1 MRRREEATSRFIRLP
16 GRKSRT
22 RLLPTDGYSS
32 GSASLL
38 SQFGYRIDVRI
49 AVEEGGGPIRFMA
62 RHSTQSAK
70 GDGNRLQKTGWGG
83 LVPPVWALAAL
94 AVILCGCQLVPNQ
107 PEAVFVLYRD
117 RMKTQNLDEAR
128 SLLSNDS
135 RRLALELAAEHKL
148 QQPPE
153 SLALLNAL
161 DPTSAPVVMKSEELS
176 ALLQLRTLKGGLRL
190 VRLVRKDP
198 NSPWKIDMA
207 EELRSLQSFLET
219 RGTLDMIR
227 EQAGEYAATY
237 KAFSNQLEKMHI
249 TEPPLPKPPTVKP
262 AAVKPAPP
270 KEAKKPKPQAKVNA
284 KNKKQK

>member
-1 MRRREEATSRFIRLP
+1 
-16 GRKSRT
+16 
-22 RLLPTDGYSS
+22 
-32 GSASLL
+32 
-38 SQFGYRIDVRI
+38 
-49 AVEEGGGPIRFMA
+49 MA

-70 GDGNRLQKTGWGG
+70 RNGEELQKAGSGG
-83 LVPPVWALAAL
+83 LVRPAWAIAAL

-128 SLLSNDS
+128 SLLSDDS
-135 RRLALELAAEHKL
+135 RRLALELAVEHKL

-161 DPTSAPVVMKSEELS
+161 DPTAASVVMKSEEMS

-249 TEPPLPKPPTVKP
+249 TEPPPPKPAILKP
-262 AAVKPAPP
+262 ATPKPAPP
-270 KEAKKPKPQAKVNA
+270 KQAKKPKPQAKANN

>member
-1 MRRREEATSRFIRLP
+1 M
-16 GRKSRT
+16 
-22 RLLPTDGYSS
+22 
-32 GSASLL
+32 
-38 SQFGYRIDVRI
+38 
-49 AVEEGGGPIRFMA
+49 EEGGGPIGFTA
-62 RHSTQSAK
+62 RHSTQSAN
-70 GDGNRLQKTGWGG
+70 GDGERLERDRSSR
-83 LVPPVWALAAL
+83 LMRLIRASAAV
-94 AVILCGCQLVPNQ
+94 AVMLCGCQLVPNQ

-148 QQPPE
+148 QQSPE

-161 DPTSAPVVMKSEELS
+161 DPAAAPVVMKSDEMS

-190 VRLVRKDP
+190 VRLIRKDP
-198 NSPWKIDMA
+198 NSPWKIDMS
-207 EELRSLQSFLET
+207 EELRSLQSFLEA

-249 TEPPLPKPPTVKP
+249 AEPPLPKPATLKPTATKP
-262 AAVKPAPP
+262 AAP
-270 KEAKKPKPQAKVNA
+270 KHARKPKPQAKVNT
-284 KNKKQK
+284 KTKKQK

>member
-1 MRRREEATSRFIRLP
+1 
-16 GRKSRT
+16 
-22 RLLPTDGYSS
+22 
-32 GSASLL
+32 
-38 SQFGYRIDVRI
+38 
-49 AVEEGGGPIRFMA
+49 MA
-62 RHSTQSAK
+62 RHSTQRPK
-70 GDGNRLQKTGWGG
+70 RDGDRLQKTGSGG
-83 LVPPVWALAAL
+83 LVRAVWAIAAL
-94 AVILCGCQLVPNQ
+94 AVILGGCQLVPNQ

-148 QQPPE
+148 RQPPE

-161 DPTSAPVVMKSEELS
+161 DPTAAPVVMKSEEMS

-249 TEPPLPKPPTVKP
+249 TEPPPPKPATFKP

-270 KEAKKPKPQAKVNA
+270 KQARKPKPQAKVNG
-284 KNKKQK
+284 KNKRQK

>member
-1 MRRREEATSRFIRLP
+1 
-16 GRKSRT
+16 
-22 RLLPTDGYSS
+22 
-32 GSASLL
+32 
-38 SQFGYRIDVRI
+38 
-49 AVEEGGGPIRFMA
+49 MA
-62 RHSTQSAK
+62 RQGTQRAK
-70 GDGNRLQKTGWGG
+70 GDGNRLRRTGSGG
-83 LVPPVWALAAL
+83 SVRPVWAIAAL

-117 RMKTQNLDEAR
+117 RMKAQNLDEAR

-161 DPTSAPVVMKSEELS
+161 DPTAAPVIMKSEEMS

-190 VRLVRKDP
+190 VRLVRKDS
-198 NSPWKIDMA
+198 NSPWKIDIA

-249 TEPPLPKPPTVKP
+249 SEPPPPKPATLKP
-262 AAVKPAPP
+262 AATKPAAP
-270 KEAKKPKPQAKVNA
+270 KQAKKAKPQAKANG

>member
-1 MRRREEATSRFIRLP
+1 
-16 GRKSRT
+16 
-22 RLLPTDGYSS
+22 
-32 GSASLL
+32 
-38 SQFGYRIDVRI
+38 
-49 AVEEGGGPIRFMA
+49 VEQGGGPIRLIA
-62 RHSTQSAK
+62 RHNTERVKASVNRSDCVGSSGFVRLIGAFSA
-70 GDGNRLQKTGWGG
+70 
-83 LVPPVWALAAL
+83 VALL
-94 AVILCGCQLVPNQ
+94 FCGCQLVPNQ
-107 PEAVFVLYRD
+107 PDAVFVLYRD

-161 DPTSAPVVMKSEELS
+161 DPTAAPVVMKSEDMS

-190 VRLVRKDP
+190 IRLIRKDQ
-198 NSPWKIDMA
+198 NSPWRIDMS
-207 EELRSLQSFLET
+207 EELRSLQSFLEA

-237 KAFSNQLEKMHI
+237 KAFSNQLEKMHV
-249 TEPPLPKPPTVKP
+249 TPPPPPKPAILKP
-262 AAVKPAPP
+262 AAIKPAAT
-270 KEAKKPKPQAKVNA
+270 KQASKAKPQKKTNG

>member
-1 MRRREEATSRFIRLP
+1 
-16 GRKSRT
+16 
-22 RLLPTDGYSS
+22 
-32 GSASLL
+32 
-38 SQFGYRIDVRI
+38 
-49 AVEEGGGPIRFMA
+49 
-62 RHSTQSAK
+62 
-70 GDGNRLQKTGWGG
+70 
-83 LVPPVWALAAL
+83 
-94 AVILCGCQLVPNQ
+94 
-107 PEAVFVLYRD
+107 
-117 RMKTQNLDEAR
+117 MKAQNLDEAR

-161 DPTSAPVVMKSEELS
+161 DPTAAPVIMKSEEMS

-190 VRLVRKDP
+190 VRLVRKDS
-198 NSPWKIDMA
+198 NSPWKIDIA

-237 KAFSNQLEKMHI
+237 KAFSNQLEKMPI
-249 TEPPLPKPPTVKP
+249 TEPPPPKPATLKP
-262 AAVKPAPP
+262 AATKPAAP
-270 KEAKKPKPQAKVNA
+270 KQAKKAKPQAKANG

>member
-1 MRRREEATSRFIRLP
+1 
-16 GRKSRT
+16 
-22 RLLPTDGYSS
+22 
-32 GSASLL
+32 
-38 SQFGYRIDVRI
+38 
-49 AVEEGGGPIRFMA
+49 MA
-62 RHSTQSAK
+62 GQGTQSAK
-70 GDGNRLQKTGWGG
+70 GHDDRLERTGSAGFVRLIG
-83 LVPPVWALAAL
+83 AFSAA
-94 AVILCGCQLVPNQ
+94 AVLFCGCQLVPTQ
-107 PEAVFVLYRD
+107 PDAVFVLYRE

-161 DPTSAPVVMKSEELS
+161 DPTAAPVVMKSEEMA

-190 VRLVRKDP
+190 IRLIRKDP
-198 NSPWKIDMA
+198 NSPWRIDMSD
-207 EELRSLQSFLET
+207 ELRSLQSFLEA

-237 KAFSNQLEKMHI
+237 KAFNNQLEKMHV
-249 TEPPLPKPPTVKP
+249 TPPPPPKPAILKPTATKP
-262 AAVKPAPP
+262 AATKQAN
-270 KEAKKPKPQAKVNA
+270 KPKPHKKNNV